1 MKNYFIYLPNRKSQ
15 DPWECV
21 ATSLGYSKIPP
32 HHIYPP
38 VRHPVDHHFTW
49 ANGRVLRAYQII
61 YISEGRGVFE
71 SEGISR
77 RWRVGAGSVLI
88 LFPGIWHRYAPDQ
101 KTGWAEHWIECS
113 GECFDRARGSGQIAS
128 DRPVLRIGFFPD
140 LLLCFD
146 RCHALAQRLSVG
158 SQALLSTM
166 GIHILSLVL
175 DAARLRRGSHAR
187 ENDFV
192 LSAQRLILE
201 SYQERIRMQEVA
213 TTLHVGYS
221 RFRQAFKSRTGLS
234 PKQYQLQ
241 ARIQKAQDLLLNT
254 PMSVKEISLVLG
266 FDSPYHLSRQFKHQV
281 GLAPRYWRQDR
292 KPVRR

>member
-61 YISEGRGVFE
+61 YISEGQGIFE

-101 KTGWAEHWIECS
+101 KTGWAEHWIECG
-113 GECFDRARGSGQIAS
+113 GECFDRARGSGQIAP

-146 RCHALAQRLSVG
+146 RCHALAQRLSAG

-192 LSAQRLILE
+192 QSAQRLILE
-201 SYQERIRMQEVA
+201 RYQERIRMQELA
-213 TTLHVGYS
+213 STLHVGYS